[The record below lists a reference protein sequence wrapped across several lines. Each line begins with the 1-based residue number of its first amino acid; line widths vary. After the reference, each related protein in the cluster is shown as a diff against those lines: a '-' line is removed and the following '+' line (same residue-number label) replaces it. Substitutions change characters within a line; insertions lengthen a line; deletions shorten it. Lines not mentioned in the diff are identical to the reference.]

1 MEGIS
6 DNVSYLCP
14 RVPSVCFG
22 KRYFEAG
29 KTNLLS
35 RFEHGQHANISKN
48 GKVKVY
54 LRIKPSKDAAQMLAP
69 PQASDIHVFCVCWCV
84 EGFILQGHAAVPW
97 DGGCSMFPTQHRGL
111 ICKGRMSTVWS
122 LYGIAHIFTSYRFRV
137 YKVC

>member
-69 PQASDIHVFCVCWCV
+69 PQASDIHVFVCVGVLSASFFKDMLLCHGMVGAQCFQLSIEV
-84 EGFILQGHAAVPW
+84 
-97 DGGCSMFPTQHRGL
+97 
-111 ICKGRMSTVWS
+111 
-122 LYGIAHIFTSYRFRV
+122 
-137 YKVC
+137 